1 MDLIALLSSDEKVI
15 NSVRDL
21 LKKYI
26 VHPVRTREEAEELQ
40 GKMPVA
46 LFIIDAFTVSHT
58 LSSLKDFLLKLDDG
72 SAVLISSKK
81 PDKFKGEKH
90 PKSVFDYIEM
100 GSIMAD
106 LPAAVERA
114 LEIQRL
120 KIEIKLLRRPG
131 DVSISGDI
139 PVCSKPG
146 EEASHAGR
154 YLHEKALINFAKMLT
169 VSFDMRELL
178 IHFMDSVNEIVRI
191 NKMSVMLRD
200 GDVFYVKTHYG
211 LDPHLA
217 DSLKLTKDSA
227 LAGWL
232 AGAGRIMQKPA
243 GPSDAVSVS
252 IYRDMELLRCS
263 FAFPIIHNG
272 KLIGIFNIDHK
283 ITGGPFYREELEI
296 IYVLCNYLAAAV
308 KSVDLYNQM
317 WRQQDFTNNM
327 LSCMSSGMIAI
338 NRDEKIT
345 IFNQQASEILGMGA
359 AGIIGGDLRRLP
371 PPFGDILHETIATG
385 RSYKRYE
392 AEISASKLP
401 VGINSFWL
409 LDEHQSPI
417 GAGIVFTDLSDSK
430 KLQEQMM
437 RAEKL
442 EAVNDLMAK
451 IAHEVRNPLTSIQVY
466 AQLINE
472 KYGDDDE
479 LRSFYTSSVS
489 QSIRR
494 LDGLIDKL
502 VTFSIT
508 QDYNFNKEDV
518 ELLIDNA
525 AAHVSKNIPP
535 EYKFEKGEIESSL
548 FIEADRKFF
557 TKAIYYMVLN
567 IIEKA
572 PAGTLITAGAKSFA
586 YGAPS
591 VEISL
596 RYYGIELTDEEK
608 ESLLGPLT
616 DLDNLSVGL
625 NLPISRKIIEAHNGS
640 LNIKSENGVN
650 VFIIRLPLIE
660 RRNAAISIDRG
671 KLNE

>member
-1 MDLIALLSSDEKVI
+1 MELLALLSNDEKVI
-15 NSVRDL
+15 NSVRDR

-26 VHPVRTREEAEELQ
+26 VHPVRTQEEVEELQ
-40 GKMPVA
+40 SKMPVA
-46 LFIIDAFTVSHT
+46 LFIIDAYTVSHI
-58 LSSLKDFLLKLDDG
+58 LSSLKDFLLKLDDD

-81 PDKFKGEKH
+81 LDKLNREKH
-90 PKSVFDYIEM
+90 PKSVFD
-100 GSIMAD
+100 SIDTESIKAE
-106 LPAAVERA
+106 LPVIVERA

-120 KIEIKLLRRPG
+120 KSELKLLRHSG
-131 DVSISGDI
+131 DDSISGHI
-139 PVCSKPG
+139 PVYSKPDA
-146 EEASHAGR
+146 EAFPAGR
-154 YLHEKALINFAKMLT
+154 YLHEKVLINFAKMLA
-169 VSFDMRELL
+169 VSFDMRKLF
-178 IHFMDSVNEIVRI
+178 IHFMDSVNEIVRV

-200 GDVFYVKTHYG
+200 MDVFYVKTHYG
-211 LDPHLA
+211 LDPRLA
-217 DSLKLTKDSA
+217 DNLKLTKESA
-227 LAGWL
+227 LVVWL
-232 AGAGRIMQKPA
+232 ARTGRIMQKPA
-243 GPSDAVSVS
+243 SPSDAVSVS
-252 IYRDMELLRCS
+252 IYKEMELLHCS

-283 ITGGPFYREELEI
+283 ITEDPFYKEELEI

-308 KSVDLYNQM
+308 KGVDLYNQM

-327 LSCMSSGMIAI
+327 LSSMSSGMIAI
-338 NRDEKIT
+338 DKDEKVT
-345 IFNQQASEILGMGA
+345 IFNQQASEILDMDA

-371 PPFGDILHETIATG
+371 SPFGEILHETIATG

-392 AEISASKLP
+392 AEISASKRP
-401 VGINSFWL
+401 VGINSFRL

-430 KLQEQMM
+430 KLEEQMM

-451 IAHEVRNPLTSIQVY
+451 IAHEVRNPLTSIQIY

-479 LRSFYTSSVS
+479 LRNFYTSSVS
-489 QSIRR
+489 QSIKT

-518 ELLIDNA
+518 GLLIDNA
-525 AAHVSKNIPP
+525 AEHVLKNIPSG
-535 EYKFEKGEIESSL
+535 YKFEKGEIDSSL
-548 FIEADRKFF
+548 FIEADRKFLI
-557 TKAIYYMVLN
+557 KAIYYIVLS

-572 PAGTLITAGAKSFA
+572 PVGTLITASAKSFA
-586 YGAPS
+586 GPSS

-596 RYYGIELTDEEK
+596 KYDGNKLTDEEK
-608 ESLLGPLT
+608 ESLLRPLT
-616 DLDNLSVGL
+616 DLDNLSVEL

-640 LNIKSENGVN
+640 LDIKSENGSN
-650 VFIIRLPLIE
+650 FFIIKLPLME
-660 RRNAAISIDRG
+660 RSTAAIYMI
-671 KLNE
+671 